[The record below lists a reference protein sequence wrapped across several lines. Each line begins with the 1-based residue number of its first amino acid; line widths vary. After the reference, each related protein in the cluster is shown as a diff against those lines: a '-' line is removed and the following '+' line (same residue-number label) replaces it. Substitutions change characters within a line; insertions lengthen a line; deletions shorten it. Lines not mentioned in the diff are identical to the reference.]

1 MAEKKSLPK
10 ERNTSGRKRGA
21 KAGAAKTKGKAGT
34 ASHVRKTSSIS
45 AASKRSTVLKGKRLD
60 RLIAKGRENGQ
71 VTLTEVNDT
80 FDNTPLSSDDVDDIL
95 ATLHEMK
102 IAVVDQKP
110 SVAKGAAQ
118 TAAPVTRPV
127 VPVAVP
133 RAAGYSGAR
142 LERADDPVRMYL
154 REMGRV
160 PLLTKEEEV
169 RIAKKIEAAENELRN
184 VVLRTPYAA
193 LEVRNLIE
201 RLRKGRMNLSS
212 VSEFD
217 EEEPEVYA
225 KTMRQ
230 LPSVIRKLNETN
242 ATHTR
247 AIKRMLRSG
256 ASARTIANGER
267 EIELSQDKQ
276 RAAIEVMRLKMKEV
290 SRIARRIKD
299 LRRRIEGDNDEIDR
313 LEREIGYSADKILRM
328 AREARRNAAA
338 AAGYGI
344 ERQLL
349 LGTARRVRDCQQKI
363 KQIETDAKLDV
374 AGINRLIDEI
384 KKKEEKIRQAKMQLV
399 EANLRLVVSISKK
412 YTNRGMSFLDLIQE
426 GNIGLMKAVDKF
438 EYRKGYKFSTY
449 ATWWIRQAITR
460 AIADQARTIRIPVH
474 MIETINKIVRT
485 SRRLVQEYNREPT
498 AGEIGE
504 VLDLSAEKVR
514 EILKV
519 AQEAIS
525 LETPIGDDGDSSFGD
540 FIEDRKAESPSNVTA
555 FAVFRQELEKVLS
568 TLSDREEKVLR
579 LRFGLGDG
587 YPRTLEEVG
596 SVFSVTRERVRQI
609 EAKALRKMR
618 HPTRNRQLRMFLDWS
633 LID

>member
-1 MAEKKSLPK
+1 MHA
-10 ERNTSGRKRGA
+10 
-21 KAGAAKTKGKAGT
+21 
-34 ASHVRKTSSIS
+34 
-45 AASKRSTVLKGKRLD
+45 TV
-60 RLIAKGRENGQ
+60 
-71 VTLTEVNDT
+71 
-80 FDNTPLSSDDVDDIL
+80 
-95 ATLHEMK
+95 
-102 IAVVDQKP
+102 
-110 SVAKGAAQ
+110 
-118 TAAPVTRPV
+118 
-127 VPVAVP
+127 
-133 RAAGYSGAR
+133 AR

-160 PLLTKEEEV
+160 PLLTKEQEV
-169 RIAKKIEAAENELRN
+169 RIAKKIEAAENELCN
-184 VVLRTPYAA
+184 VVFRTPYAA
-193 LEVRNLIE
+193 LEVRHLIE
-201 RLRKGRMNLSS
+201 RLREGRMNLSS
-212 VSEFD
+212 ISESNED
-217 EEEPEVYA
+217 EPEAYA
-225 KTMRQ
+225 KTMRRM
-230 LPSVIRKLNETN
+230 PSVIRKLNE
-242 ATHTR
+242 ADAIHTR
-247 AIKRMLRSG
+247 AIKRMSRPG

-267 EIELSQDKQ
+267 EIAQSRDKQ
-276 RAAIEVMRLKMKEV
+276 RDSIEVMRLKMKEV

-299 LRRRIEGDNDEIDR
+299 LRRRIEGSNDEIDR
-313 LEREIGYSADKILRM
+313 LEREIGYNADKILRI
-328 AREARRNAAA
+328 AREARRSAAA
-338 AAGYGI
+338 ATRFGI
-344 ERQLL
+344 DRQLL
-349 LGTARRVRDCQQKI
+349 LSSGKRIRDCQNEI
-363 KQIETDAKLDV
+363 KKIETDAKLDV

-384 KKKEEKIRQAKMQLV
+384 KKKEEKIRKAKMQLV

-438 EYRKGYKFSTY
+438 EYRKGFKFSTY